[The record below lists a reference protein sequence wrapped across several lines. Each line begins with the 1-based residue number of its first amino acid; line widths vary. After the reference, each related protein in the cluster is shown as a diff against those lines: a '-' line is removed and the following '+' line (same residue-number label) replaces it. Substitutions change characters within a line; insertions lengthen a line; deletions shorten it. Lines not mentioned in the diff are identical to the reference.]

1 MTEEKHQEITHS
13 STVQVLSAY
22 DEDCR
27 VKVCSYRVT
36 GKKKT
41 TSIPLAEI
49 YPKEKLGKCTK
60 IQRKDIHCSTVHK
73 NRGLIKQIMLQLF
86 SGILLR

>member
-36 GKKKT
+36 GKKKNKK
-41 TSIPLAEI
+41 TSIPLPEI

-60 IQRKDIHCSTVHK
+60 I
-73 NRGLIKQIMLQLF
+73 
-86 SGILLR
+86 

>member
-13 STVQVLSAY
+13 SRVQVLSAY

-36 GKKKT
+36 GKKT
-41 TSIPLAEI
+41 PSIPLPEI

-60 IQRKDIHCSTVHK
+60 IQLKDIHCSTVHK

-86 SGILLR
+86 SGTLLR